1 MSNLRNKKY
10 VHPSKRPVR
19 KHFVFEYS
27 VEELAKSTVP
37 FKQHARGDVEAI
49 QGWCGN
55 ATAYWS
61 FTAECHGYD
70 KKTFETSTKNAN
82 WRSPVPCSPHD
93 LLEHKKAAI
102 EAVQD
107 NFPRFEWVGTIV
119 KITMSLV
126 KPVSKYQGM
135 LV

>member
-61 FTAECHGYD
+61 FTVECHGYD
-70 KKTFETSTKNAN
+70 KKTFKTSIKTAN
-82 WRSPVPCSPHD
+82 GRSPEPCSPHA
-93 LLEHKKAAI
+93 LEDRKRRAI
-102 EAVQD
+102 EGVQA

-119 KITMSLV
+119 KVTMSLT
-126 KPVSKYQGM
+126 KPVSTYGGM
-135 LV
+135 II